1 MPVADVLDYV
11 FSGVKIAIA
20 GIELKVFLYLISG
33 GWIDVL
39 RIISFFLDS
48 LLVKYIGIFF
58 VYFSKIISGTI
69 FSEKMITGVMNR
81 LYVFIGIFV
90 FFKLSMLLIKYI
102 STPEL
107 VSDSKIGVNSLIK
120 RVIFGFGLILLTPF
134 IFRTAMNLQKAILDD
149 QIIEKVLLSQEDYL
163 IAVANKDRVG
173 NLIGMNILQGFWSPN
188 NSEKSNSK
196 SVRNYNKAVDEADP
210 SVVGWPSINSGRVL
224 GLGEYDYNYFP
235 ILSTVALGYTLYIAV
250 KFCIDVAL
258 RGFKLGFLQM
268 MAPIAIVDYM
278 VYGKDDG
285 TFKNWLKLCKG
296 TYLMLFV
303 RVISLWFVVF
313 VTTLM
318 QKKGTDSLLYQP
330 KNGQVDYLLRAIII
344 IALLAFMMELPKLL
358 SEVFGLDLEGDATV
372 KGLMKSV
379 TGGIKT
385 VAGAGLA
392 MGGAAIGGAFGAAQ
406 GLSKGLANNDP
417 KQVLGALGGNAGG
430 IMKAGLG
437 QTKLGGTLVSSMS
450 NGYNSNV
457 KDADEG
463 HAKTKQE
470 KAKEEEATR
479 YQEERNERQQ
489 AALNR
494 QQNDLR
500 DIAQYQMAKNPNI
513 KKDELIGAMKDSV
526 INAKLKLS
534 FSDVNEMTKDIKGS
548 VNANNSP
555 KTLVQQVQQVLGNKL
570 DIPVQQTELIVNQ
583 VLGNSTTVTPAQ
595 VDQVVNQVIE
605 KAKDNAVPS
614 ITVAVNQVMGET
626 VSLDSSTTVTVDQKQ
641 GKTVDTPNDTTTVTV
656 DQQQGQTV
664 DSTDNATRVVNEVNG
679 SSIDDSPLTSS
690 SKSNDNTGYN
700 KNNNDNDIDT
710 LL

>member
-406 GLSKGLANNDP
+406 GLSKGIANKDP
-417 KQVLGALGGNAGG
+417 KQILGALGGNAGG

-437 QTKLGGTLVSSMS
+437 QTKLGGTLVNSMS

-457 KDADEG
+457 KAASEG
-463 HAKTKQE
+463 HAKTKQDQ
-470 KAKEEEATR
+470 AKEEEAAR

-494 QQNDLR
+494 QQSDLR

-513 KKDELIGAMKDSV
+513 KKDELIGAMKDIV
-526 INAKLKLS
+526 VHAKLN
-534 FSDVNEMTKDIKGS
+534 FSDVSEMTKDIKSS
-548 VNANNSP
+548 VNASNSP
-555 KTLVQQVQQVLGNKL
+555 STLVQQVQQVLGNKL
-570 DIPVQQTELIVNQ
+570 DMPVQQTEQIVNQ

-626 VSLDSSTTVTVDQKQ
+626 VSFDSSTTVTVDQQ
-641 GKTVDTPNDTTTVTV
+641 AGDTI
-656 DQQQGQTV
+656 
-664 DSTDNATRVVNEVNG
+664 DSTDNATRVVDEVNG

-690 SKSNDNTGYN
+690 DSSSESNSNTGHN
-700 KNNNDNDIDT
+700 QNNNDNDIDT

>member
-210 SVVGWPSINSGRVL
+210 SVVGWTSINSGRVL

-406 GLSKGLANNDP
+406 GLSKGIAHKDP
-417 KQVLGALGGNAGG
+417 KQIFGALGGNAGG

-437 QTKLGGTLVSSMS
+437 QTKLGGTLVNSMS

-457 KDADEG
+457 KAASEG
-463 HAKTKQE
+463 HAKTKQDQ
-470 KAKEEEATR
+470 AKEEEAAR

-494 QQNDLR
+494 QQSDLR

-513 KKDELIGAMKDSV
+513 KKDELIGAMRDIV
-526 INAKLKLS
+526 INAKLN
-534 FSDVNEMTKDIKGS
+534 FSDVNEMTKDIKSS
-548 VNANNSP
+548 VNASNSP
-555 KTLVQQVQQVLGNKL
+555 STLVQQVQQVLGNKL
-570 DIPVQQTELIVNQ
+570 DMPVQQTEQIVNQ

-605 KAKDNAVPS
+605 KAKDNTVPS

-626 VSLDSSTTVTVDQKQ
+626 VSFDSSTTVTVDQQQ
-641 GKTVDTPNDTTTVTV
+641 GKAVDTPETKTVTIN
-656 DQQQGQTV
+656 QQAGDTI
-664 DSTDNATRVVNEVNG
+664 DSSDNATRVVNEVNG

-690 SKSNDNTGYN
+690 GKSNDNTGYN

>member
-1 MPVADVLDYV
+1 
-11 FSGVKIAIA
+11 
-20 GIELKVFLYLISG
+20 
-33 GWIDVL
+33 
-39 RIISFFLDS
+39 
-48 LLVKYIGIFF
+48 
-58 VYFSKIISGTI
+58 
-69 FSEKMITGVMNR
+69 
-81 LYVFIGIFV
+81 
-90 FFKLSMLLIKYI
+90 MLLIKYI

-196 SVRNYNKAVDEADP
+196 SVRNYNKAVDDADP
-210 SVVGWPSINSGRVL
+210 SVVGWTNINSGRVL

-318 QKKGTDSLLYQP
+318 QKEGTDSLLYLP

-406 GLSKGLANNDP
+406 GLSKGIAHKDP
-417 KQVLGALGGNAGG
+417 KQILGALGGNAGG

-437 QTKLGGTLVSSMS
+437 QTKLGGTLVNSMS

-457 KDADEG
+457 KAASEG
-463 HAKTKQE
+463 HAKTKQDQ
-470 KAKEEEATR
+470 AKEEEAAR

-494 QQNDLR
+494 QQSDLR

-513 KKDELIGAMKDSV
+513 KKDELIGAMRDIV
-526 INAKLKLS
+526 INAKLN
-534 FSDVNEMTKDIKGS
+534 FSDVNEMTKDIKSS
-548 VNANNSP
+548 VNASNSP
-555 KTLVQQVQQVLGNKL
+555 STLVQQVQQVLGNKL
-570 DIPVQQTELIVNQ
+570 DMPVQQTEQIVNQ

-605 KAKDNAVPS
+605 KAKDNTVPS

-626 VSLDSSTTVTVDQKQ
+626 VSFDSSTTVTVDQQQ
-641 GKTVDTPNDTTTVTV
+641 GKAVDTPETKTVTIN
-656 DQQQGQTV
+656 QQAGDTI
-664 DSTDNATRVVNEVNG
+664 DSSDNATRVVNEVNG

-690 SKSNDNTGYN
+690 GKSNDNTGYN

>member
-39 RIISFFLDS
+39 RIISFFLDT

-134 IFRTAMNLQKAILDD
+134 IFKTAMNLQKAILDD

-188 NSEKSNSK
+188 NSEKSNSR

-210 SVVGWPSINSGRVL
+210 SVVGWTSINSGRVL

-318 QKKGTDSLLYQP
+318 QKKGTDSLLYLP

-406 GLSKGLANNDP
+406 GLSKGIANKDP
-417 KQVLGALGGNAGG
+417 KQILGALGGNAGG

-437 QTKLGGTLVSSMS
+437 QTKLGGTLVNSMS

-457 KDADEG
+457 KAASEG

-470 KAKEEEATR
+470 KAKEEESAR

-494 QQNDLR
+494 QQSDLR

-513 KKDELIGAMKDSV
+513 KKDELIGAMKDIV
-526 INAKLKLS
+526 VNAKLN
-534 FSDVNEMTKDIKGS
+534 FSDVSEMTKDIKSS
-548 VNANNSP
+548 VNASNSP
-555 KTLVQQVQQVLGNKL
+555 STLVQQVQQVLGNKL
-570 DIPVQQTELIVNQ
+570 DMPVQQTEQIVNQ

-605 KAKDNAVPS
+605 KAKDNTVPS

-626 VSLDSSTTVTVDQKQ
+626 VSFDSSTTVTVDQQ
-641 GKTVDTPNDTTTVTV
+641 AGDTI
-656 DQQQGQTV
+656 

-690 SKSNDNTGYN
+690 DSSSKSNSNTGYN

>member
-69 FSEKMITGVMNR
+69 FSEKMITEVMNR

-196 SVRNYNKAVDEADP
+196 SVRNYNKAVDDADP
-210 SVVGWPSINSGRVL
+210 SVVGWTNINSGRVL

-318 QKKGTDSLLYQP
+318 QKEGTDSLLYLP

-406 GLSKGLANNDP
+406 GLSKGIAHKDP
-417 KQVLGALGGNAGG
+417 KQILGALGGNAGG

-437 QTKLGGTLVSSMS
+437 QTKLGGTLVNSMS

-457 KDADEG
+457 KAASEG
-463 HAKTKQE
+463 HAKTKQDQ
-470 KAKEEEATR
+470 AKEEEAAR

-494 QQNDLR
+494 QQSDLR

-664 DSTDNATRVVNEVNG
+664 ASPDNATRVVNEVNG

-690 SKSNDNTGYN
+690 GKSNDNTGYN